1 MQTVKV
7 HLPKEELQKLGLKDK
22 GNGVPSESI
31 TEDAPK
37 KKRVGP
43 DGIILLEGEEPYDS
57 TD

>member
-7 HLPKEELQKLGLKDK
+7 HLPKEELQKLGLKDN
-22 GNGVPSESI
+22 GNGIPSENI
-31 TEDAPK
+31 TEDTPK

-43 DGIILLEGEEPYDS
+43 DGVILLEGEEPYDS